1 MILEYDIHP
10 SRSKQHK
17 SRNQIEIPV
26 VGLLLPLAMECPLSI
41 QTNEIHIHRALPK
54 QSGGR

>member
-17 SRNQIEIPV
+17 SRHQIEIPV
-26 VGLLLPLAMECPLSI
+26 VGPLLSLAKECPLPI
-41 QTNEIHIHRALPK
+41 KTNEIHIHRALPK